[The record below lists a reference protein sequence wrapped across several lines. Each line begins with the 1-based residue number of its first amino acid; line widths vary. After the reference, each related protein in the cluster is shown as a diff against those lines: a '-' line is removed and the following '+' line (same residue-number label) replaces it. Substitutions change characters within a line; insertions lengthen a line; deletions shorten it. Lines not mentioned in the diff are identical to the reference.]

1 MPDKRAF
8 EKFYH
13 QHLDKVYRFVFFRC
27 SGNKEQAEDLVSEI
41 FMKALE
47 NFETYDATRSTSA
60 WIMTITRNHLINHW
74 RDTKRTNPLPE
85 DQDDSEENNQN
96 SDAFWFNSAMKAW
109 RKTSDQAETYEL
121 LAKLE
126 PSEGEFVTLH
136 YLIGYS
142 YAEIAKQKQM
152 SEGAVKVAAHRAIK
166 KLRRNM

>member
-47 NFETYDATRSTSA
+47 NFETYDVERSTSA
-60 WIMTITRNHLINHW
+60 WIMTIARNHLINHW
-74 RDTKRTNPLPE
+74 RDTKPTSPLPE
-85 DQDDSEENNQN
+85 SEETDEDR
-96 SDAFWFNSAMKAW
+96 SPDAFWLKSALKSWHKEKNEGLA
-109 RKTSDQAETYEL
+109 YEL
-121 LAKLE
+121 LEELDPAE
-126 PSEGEFVTLH
+126 AEIVTFH
-136 YLIGYS
+136 YLFGYS
-142 YAEIAKQKQM
+142 YAEIATQKAM

-166 KLRRNM
+166 KLRQNM